1 MSKPIIGITMGDP
14 AGVGPEIIGKI
25 LLNKNINRICI
36 PLVIGDKRY
45 FGRGGS
51 RTARTINIV
60 DLKNADPKKIPVGK
74 ISAQAGKASIEYI
87 DKAVELIRSGDIKA
101 MVTAPI
107 NKESV
112 SLAGL
117 KFPGHTEYLAHLT
130 KTKKFAMMLAGGKI
144 RVVLVTTHM
153 AFRDVARNLSADK
166 IYEKISITNDG
177 LVRWFGKKNPVIAV
191 CSLNPHGGEGGLFGG
206 EEAEFIEPA
215 VKKAKKENIR
225 VEGPFAS
232 DTLFV
237 KANRGMYDAVIVMYH
252 DQGLIPLK
260 MASFGNAVNIT
271 LGLPFIRTSVDHG
284 TAFDIAGK
292 GVANTGSMEAAIKM
306 AVEIVDRHFERFSMK
321 N

>member
-1 MSKPIIGITMGDP
+1 MAKPIIGITMGDP
-14 AGVGPEIIGKI
+14 AGIGPEVIGKI
-25 LLNKNINRICI
+25 LLNKNINRICV
-36 PLVIGDKRY
+36 PLVIGDKRFFVGENNY
-45 FGRGGS
+45 SPFGK
-51 RTARTINIV
+51 INIL
-60 DLKNADPKKIPVGK
+60 DLKNADPEKIPVGK
-74 ISAQAGKASIEYI
+74 VSAQAGKASIEYI
-87 DKAVELIRSGDIKA
+87 DKAVELIRSGAIQA

-153 AFRDVARNLSADK
+153 SLRDVARNLSVNK
-166 IYEKISITNDG
+166 IYEKILIANAG
-177 LVRWFGKKNPVIAV
+177 LIRWFGKKSPKIAV
-191 CSLNPHGGEGGLFGG
+191 CSLNPHGGECGLFGG

-215 VKKAKKENIR
+215 IRKAKKENIR

-237 KANRGMYDAVIVMYH
+237 KANQGMYDAVVVMYH

-292 GVANTGSMEAAIKM
+292 GIAGKGSMEAAIRLATQIVKIKSM
-306 AVEIVDRHFERFSMK
+306 AHRA
-321 N
+321 